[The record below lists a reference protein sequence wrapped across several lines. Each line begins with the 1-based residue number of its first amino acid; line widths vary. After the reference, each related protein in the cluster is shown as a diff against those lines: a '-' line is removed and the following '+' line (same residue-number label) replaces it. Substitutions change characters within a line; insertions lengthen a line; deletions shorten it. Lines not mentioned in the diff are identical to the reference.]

1 MNIIK
6 KFSILAAGCAL
17 SLTLASCN
25 NNNDKASESTSTDT
39 STETVQKST
48 DKDSM
53 KVLKYVDIGTPPK
66 DLAKVNEK
74 INEYLDS
81 QKAGYHME
89 LIFWDWGDY
98 EQKIQLASNTGEDW
112 DLAFSA
118 SWAGPYATMAEKGAF
133 LDITDLIKDKPNITK
148 QLTDD
153 VIKGASIDGKLY
165 GVPGAAENVVAGD
178 YFVWNKQYVDKYKI
192 PYDKVKSLKDLEPY
206 LKEVKE
212 KEASVEYPLAVA
224 NDWGIVTT
232 PVPQNV
238 VVSGIS
244 VVEKDGKLTVENQF
258 ADPEYREE
266 VDVMKDYMDKGYITP
281 DAPQA
286 EAGQKYAGDSWLV
299 TKAEGDPGS
308 NGIWKGSFGTDVVSY
323 PIGEN
328 VLISNDKVQGK
339 LVCIN
344 SQTENQKE
352 ALDFIDKMFSSK
364 ELQNIL
370 CYGIEGEHYNIE
382 NGKVSRTDKYMNY
395 DVPAFTFISAY
406 TQTPLKDQIAKGD
419 AEYDKAIED
428 YKQKLKPSPLLG
440 FTLDRKDI
448 DSEIINIEQIYSEY
462 KKNIQTGAF
471 DDDYYKEFLKRLD
484 DAGIEKVIKETQK
497 QIDQW
502 NK

>member
-6 KFSILAAGCAL
+6 KFSVLAAGCAL

-25 NNNDKASESTSTDT
+25 NNNTNTTESTSTDS
-39 STETVQKST
+39 STETVQTSPDDGSK
-48 DKDSM
+48 

-66 DLAKVNEK
+66 DIAKVNDK
-74 INEYLDS
+74 INEYLD
-81 QKAGYHME
+81 KEDAGYHME
-89 LIFWDWGDY
+89 LSFWDWGDY
-98 EQKIQLASNTGEDW
+98 EQKLQLASNTGEDF
-112 DLAFSA
+112 DLAFAA

-133 LDITDLIKDKPNITK
+133 LDITDLIKDKPNITDK
-148 QLTDD
+148 LTDD
-153 VIKGASIDGKLY
+153 VIKGASIGGKLY

-178 YFVWNKQYVDKYKI
+178 YFVWNKQFVDKYDI
-192 PYDKVKSLKDLEPY
+192 PYKEVKSLKDLEPY
-206 LKEVKE
+206 LKEVQE
-212 KEASVEYPLAVA
+212 KEATVEYPLAVA

-232 PVPQNV
+232 PTPQNV

-244 VVEKDGKLTVENQF
+244 VTEKDGKLTVENQF
-258 ADPEYREE
+258 AYPEYKEE
-266 VDVMKDYMDKGYITP
+266 VDVMKDYMDKGFISP

-308 NGIWKGSFGTDVVSY
+308 NGIWKGSFGTEVVSY

-344 SQTENQKE
+344 SQTENQEE
-352 ALDFIDKMFSSK
+352 ALDFIDRMFSSE

-382 NGKVSRTDKYMNY
+382 DGKIARTDNYMNY

-419 AEYDKAIED
+419 PEYDEGIKD
-428 YKQKLKPSPLLG
+428 YKEKLTPSPLLG
-440 FTLDRKDI
+440 FTLDRTDI

-471 DDDYYKEFLKRLD
+471 DDAYYEEFLKRLD
-484 DAGIEKVIKETQK
+484 DAGIQKVIEETQK
-497 QIDQW
+497 QIDEW